1 MDVEEDRLG
10 MRIQSETIELTKD
23 EKGVVGISIGGG
35 GPYCPCVYV
44 VQVFDK
50 SPAFKDGRIRCG
62 DEIVA
67 INGITVKG
75 ERKSAVAQ
83 LIQVSL
89 NPVKITINKL
99 EEANTKGKT
108 LDIIIKKVKHK
119 VVEFMD
125 QDSADALGLSRAI
138 LTNDPLAEKE
148 KILEEN
154 ADFYRHLVAYFGD
167 MFQYQ
172 QKIADC
178 QKEFGSIFCDLAA
191 HEKQQTANEA
201 FSAFGDK
208 HRMISKKQMESAIP
222 LQKMVSDLQ
231 VYIDHVVPDTRLTI
245 KKYLDVKYEYLSY
258 CLKLKELDDEE
269 VEFIAIQEPLYR
281 VETGNYEYRM
291 MLRCRQEC
299 RTRFMKMRDDVMV
312 KIELL
317 DQKHVR
323 DIAQHLATFA
333 KTMAKCQLECAEI
346 LKDRIDVPIEIDLE
360 QLNLTMVSGGS
371 SNGNRIMRDVEQAE
385 EAVVLDDNPLEGD
398 LIDVDGEEPNIRVT
412 LPRNSIEDTSQPLL
426 ASDSPLEEQHG
437 LSLIDIN

>member
-1 MDVEEDRLG
+1 
-10 MRIQSETIELTKD
+10 
-23 EKGVVGISIGGG
+23 
-35 GPYCPCVYV
+35 
-44 VQVFDK
+44 
-50 SPAFKDGRIRCG
+50 
-62 DEIVA
+62 
-67 INGITVKG
+67 
-75 ERKSAVAQ
+75 
-83 LIQVSL
+83 
-89 NPVKITINKL
+89 
-99 EEANTKGKT
+99 
-108 LDIIIKKVKHK
+108 
-119 VVEFMD
+119 
-125 QDSADALGLSRAI
+125 
-138 LTNDPLAEKE
+138 
-148 KILEEN
+148 
-154 ADFYRHLVAYFGD
+154 
-167 MFQYQ
+167 MFQCQ
-172 QKIADC
+172 QKISDC

-201 FSAFGDK
+201 FSEFGDK
-208 HRMISKKQMESAIP
+208 HRMIAKKQSESAVP

-333 KTMAKCQLECAEI
+333 KTMAKCHLECAEI

-360 QLNLTMVSGGS
+360 QLNISMT
-371 SNGNRIMRDVEQAE
+371 SNGGKRDIEEGE
-385 EAVVLDDNPLEGD
+385 EAVVLNDNPLEGD
-398 LIDVDGEEPNIRVT
+398 LIDVDGSAEPTIRESRIT
-412 LPRNSIEDTSQPLL
+412 LQRNSIGDTSQPLL
-426 ASDSPLEEQHG
+426 GSDSPLEE
-437 LSLIDIN
+437 LSLIDIS

>member
-1 MDVEEDRLG
+1 MSYDGFEEDRMGLK
-10 MRIQSETIELTKD
+10 IQSETIELTKD
-23 EKGVVGISIGGG
+23 EKGLVGISIGGG
-35 GPYCPCVYV
+35 SPYCPCVYV
-44 VQVFDK
+44 VQVFDG
-50 SPAFKDGRIRCG
+50 SPAFKDARIRCG
-62 DEIVA
+62 DEVVA
-67 INGITVKG
+67 INGINVKG

-99 EEANTKGKT
+99 EDDTSKGKT
-108 LDIIIKKVKHK
+108 LDIVIKKVKHK
-119 VVEFMD
+119 IVEFMD

-138 LTNDPLAEKE
+138 LCNDPLAAKE

-154 ADFYRHLVAYFGD
+154 SEFYRHLVAYFGD

-172 QKIADC
+172 ERIAEC

-201 FSAFGDK
+201 FSAFGDR
-208 HRMISKKQMESAIP
+208 HRLISKKQSESTIQ

-258 CLKLKELDDEE
+258 CLKLKEMDDEE
-269 VEFIAIQEPLYR
+269 NEFIQIQEPLYR
-281 VETGNYEYRM
+281 VETGNYEYRL

-299 RTRFMKMRDDVMV
+299 RQRFVQMRNDVMI

-323 DIAQHLATFA
+323 DIAQHLAHFA
-333 KTMAKCQLECAEI
+333 KTMAKCQAECAEI
-346 LKDRIDVPIEIDLE
+346 LKNQIDVPIEIDLE
-360 QLNLTMVSGGS
+360 QLSISERKVVAASEPDSRAQELEVAQEAALISV
-371 SNGNRIMRDVEQAE
+371 DDFVVENETLLSFE
-385 EAVVLDDNPLEGD
+385 ETQDN
-398 LIDVDGEEPNIRVT
+398 
-412 LPRNSIEDTSQPLL
+412 Q
-426 ASDSPLEEQHG
+426 
-437 LSLIDIN
+437 LSLIDIE